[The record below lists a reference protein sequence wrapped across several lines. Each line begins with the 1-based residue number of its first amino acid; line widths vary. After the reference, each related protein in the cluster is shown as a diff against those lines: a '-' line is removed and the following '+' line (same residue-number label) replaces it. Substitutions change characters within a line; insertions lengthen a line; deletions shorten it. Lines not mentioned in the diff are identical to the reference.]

1 MFLTGE
7 AVLFLDLSADPGL
20 FEGPKGDKQVTL
32 ALCIDLILF
41 LTLSAIF
48 LIDSYLLAVRNIP
61 KNERSNWRV
70 LGGKVSLTFILIQPF
85 VQNAYNQLELEGT
98 TITSRIEMKG
108 KNAID
113 MWYMMAYLMK
123 KINNLTTTR
132 TQEVFFVCFL
142 AFHQVFF
149 CKWV

>member
-1 MFLTGE
+1 MSRELVILFMFLTGE

-61 KNERSNWRV
+61 KNERSN
-70 LGGKVSLTFILIQPF
+70 
-85 VQNAYNQLELEGT
+85 
-98 TITSRIEMKG
+98 
-108 KNAID
+108 
-113 MWYMMAYLMK
+113 
-123 KINNLTTTR
+123 
-132 TQEVFFVCFL
+132 
-142 AFHQVFF
+142 
-149 CKWV
+149 